1 MFRPAVPESGQAV
14 LMSGV
19 LQQPATQLVHV
30 ARQPIFDRR
39 GIVAGYELLFR
50 GRLDEVEASHR
61 NTYATSQV
69 IVTTF
74 TEFGLPEV
82 VRDRLCF
89 INMTRDFLVGDL
101 TLPFGPEQVVL
112 EVLETITID
121 DEVLAGVTKLAAAGY
136 RIALDDFVW
145 GLGHDKLFELAS
157 YVKLDMLDGD
167 LSQLPQ
173 TVEVCRRHPGI
184 QLVAERLET
193 EEHVA
198 LADRYD
204 CELRQGYALSRPH
217 VLTTSTLSASRLQRM
232 ELLALMYAAE
242 ADMERVCELIC
253 TDPALAMRVL
263 RASNSA
269 ATGLRHRVASV
280 PQAVVLLGIARI
292 RQWAALMIAS
302 DATGASEDQLIN
314 ALVRGRFCHRLAPAF
329 SVVPETAFLFGLLS
343 GIADVLGTPRAD
355 LADQMPLV
363 PEVADALRGDERSP
377 LARVLRAVEAY
388 EAGDPQ
394 AGVRLDNLGPAY
406 LELLRWSNQ
415 IISAV

>member
-1 MFRPAVPESGQAV
+1 
-14 LMSGV
+14 MSGV

-39 GIVAGYELLFR
+39 GSVAGYELLFR
-50 GRLDEVEASHR
+50 GRLDDVEASHR

-89 INMTRDFLVGDL
+89 INMTREFLVGDL
-101 TLPFGPEQVVL
+101 ALPFGPEQVVL
-112 EVLETITID
+112 EVLETITVD

-157 YVKLDMLDGD
+157 FVKLDMLDGD
-167 LSQLPQ
+167 LSELPH

-193 EEHVA
+193 EEHIA

-217 VLTTSTLSASRLQRM
+217 VLTTHTLSASRLQRM

-242 ADMERVCELIC
+242 ADMERVSELIC

-269 ATGLRHRVASV
+269 ATGLPHRVSSV

-292 RQWAALMIAS
+292 RQWAALMVAS
-302 DATGASEDQLIN
+302 DVTGASEDQLTN
-314 ALVRGRFCHRLAPAF
+314 ALVR
-329 SVVPETAFLFGLLS
+329 
-343 GIADVLGTPRAD
+343 
-355 LADQMPLV
+355 
-363 PEVADALRGDERSP
+363 
-377 LARVLRAVEAY
+377 
-388 EAGDPQ
+388 
-394 AGVRLDNLGPAY
+394 
-406 LELLRWSNQ
+406 
-415 IISAV
+415 